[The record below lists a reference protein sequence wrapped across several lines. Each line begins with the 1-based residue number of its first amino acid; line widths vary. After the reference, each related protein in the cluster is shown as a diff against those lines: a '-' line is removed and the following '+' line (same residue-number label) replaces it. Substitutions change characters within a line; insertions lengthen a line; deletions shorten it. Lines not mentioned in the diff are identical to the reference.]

1 MTKTSQAPPI
11 DRKWLI
17 FAALGTG
24 VFLASFN
31 IGIANVILPT
41 LVMEFNV
48 DFALVQWVVL
58 SFTLTQTAISPAV
71 GRLGDMLGHKPIF
84 LWGTIAFALGSIL
97 AGLAPNIALLLAFRV
112 VQAAGGA
119 FAIALSMG
127 IVTETFP
134 KSERGKALGLFSAA
148 VSAGGVAGPLLG
160 GVLLDLL
167 SWRWTFFVG
176 FPLSCISLALAW
188 LYLPKDRPRCK
199 ERFDWTG
206 ATTFSAGL
214 LALMLF
220 LTVGE
225 SRGYGSPPMIG
236 LFAFALFTLAL
247 FIHTERR
254 VKEPLLDLT
263 IFRSPRFSL
272 SLSTRLISFIVFGGV
287 SLIFPFYLTNLLTL
301 EPSLVGLLLAITS
314 LFFGLASPIAGALSD
329 RFSFH
334 IIAGAGL
341 VMLGFGCFTVSTLN
355 ADTSILGFILRV
367 TPLGLGMGLFQ
378 SPNNSAVMGA
388 VPRERLGVASG
399 LNTIGRTLGRT
410 SGVAALGALWAVR
423 VSHHGGPEF
432 TGSVT
437 QAAAAAQVAGL
448 RDVSYTALAIVLL
461 GLALSVWGFLKDKAP
476 AQTRHRSP

>member
-1 MTKTSQAPPI
+1 MTRTLLAPPI

-17 FAALGTG
+17 FAALSSG

-41 LVMEFNV
+41 LVVEFNV
-48 DFALVQWVVL
+48 DFALVQWVLL
-58 SFTLTQTAISPAV
+58 SFTLTQTAISPTV

-97 AGLAPNIALLLAFRV
+97 AGLAPNIELLLAFRV
-112 VQAAGGA
+112 VQAVGGA

-134 KSERGKALGLFSAA
+134 RNERGKALGLFSAS

-176 FPLSCISLALAW
+176 FPLSCISLILAW
-188 LYLPKDRPRCK
+188 LYLPKDRPRGK

-206 ATTFSAGL
+206 AVAFSIGL

-225 SRGYGSPPMIG
+225 SNGYGSPSMIG
-236 LFAFALFTLAL
+236 LFAFSLLTLAL

-254 VKEPLLDLT
+254 VQEPLIDLT
-263 IFRSPRFSL
+263 IFRNPQFSL
-272 SLSTRLISFIVFGGV
+272 SLSTRLISFVVLGGV
-287 SLIFPFYLTNLLTL
+287 TLIFPFYLTNLLSL
-301 EPSLVGLLLAITS
+301 EPSVVGLLLAVTY
-314 LFFGLASPIAGALSD
+314 LFFGLASPVAGALSD
-329 RFSFH
+329 RFSYHF
-334 IIAGAGL
+334 IAGAGL
-341 VMLGFGCFTVSTLN
+341 ILLGIGCYTVSTLSVE
-355 ADTSILGFILRV
+355 TTILGFILRV

-388 VPRERLGVASG
+388 VRRERLGVASG

-423 VSHHGGPEF
+423 VSHYAGPEF
-432 TGSVT
+432 SGGVT
-437 QAAAAAQVAGL
+437 QAAAAAQLAGL
-448 RDVSYTALAIVLL
+448 RDVSYVALAIVVL
-461 GLALSVWGFLKDKAP
+461 GLALGAWGAVKDKVP
-476 AQTRHRSP
+476 AHAAANSP